1 MPKTDLIKLLRN
13 QHLEKAFGVTSMTLF
28 LWRGGT
34 PTKTALPTAD
44 TGSRLVAYNPKQV
57 EAWAKKN
64 GVTLLVSDLSGLIID
79 GSVVAAKPGPK
90 AKIASAK
97 APISKI
103 AKAVIADAAAV
114 VENAK
119 RSTSKRADNV
129 AAAVVVATK
138 AVRASPKRTAV
149 AVP

>member
-1 MPKTDLIKLLRN
+1 MPKADPTKLLRN

-64 GVTLLVSDLSGLIID
+64 GVALLVPDLAALLAG
-79 GSVVAAKPGPK
+79 GTVVAAKPGPK
-90 AKIASAK
+90 VKV
-97 APISKI
+97 PTNKI

-114 VENAK
+114 VENVK
-119 RSTSKRADNV
+119 RSTSKQADKV
-129 AAAVVVATK
+129 AAAMAVATK
-138 AVRASPKRTAV
+138 AVRASPKRV
-149 AVP
+149 AAAAP

>member
-1 MPKTDLIKLLRN
+1 MPKADPTKLLRN

-64 GVTLLVSDLSGLIID
+64 GVALLVSDLTALLAG
-79 GSVVAAKPGPK
+79 GTVVAAKPGPK
-90 AKIASAK
+90 VK
-97 APISKI
+97 APTSKI

-114 VENAK
+114 VNNAK
-119 RSTSKRADNV
+119 RIPKLPS
-129 AAAVVVATK
+129 AAKVPAAMAVVTK
-138 AVRASPKRTAV
+138 AVRASPKRV
-149 AVP
+149 AAAAP